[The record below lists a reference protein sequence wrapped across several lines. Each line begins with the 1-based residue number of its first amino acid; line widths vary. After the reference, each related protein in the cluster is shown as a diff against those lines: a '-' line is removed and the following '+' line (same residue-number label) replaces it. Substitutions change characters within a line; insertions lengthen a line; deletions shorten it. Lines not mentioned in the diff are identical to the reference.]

1 MTFFRGRTKQ
11 ALLLTA
17 AALTV
22 AGCSAR
28 GGVPHVDRM
37 TPMEASTI
45 ERSVGRG
52 LDNSRPAVRRVKLS
66 GDFFALKPMGGD
78 MPKAISDARV
88 RIDFG
93 GQTPTFDDLTML
105 LEDRG
110 LSVVLGWD
118 DGSLGAGS
126 GASASSVEVSN
137 TSNEGG
143 ANGGAETNSSQSV
156 RVGSSAYN
164 IRSRSLPFRRF
175 EGTLGGLFRQLE
187 RSMGVTIWWNEG
199 IYVSPVGRYSVMLPQ
214 NRELMQQV
222 VTELEAKG
230 ATNVV
235 ASIQAGTV
243 SFVAPGALAEQ
254 VIRPYLLRLGRNA
267 AEVTMQVA
275 LVSVTMNEDTSRG
288 FDWSQFNLT
297 FGDPYSTT
305 GSSGSDGGLTEG
317 GGAGEFLAGDGNG
330 NGSVGGGLPTDGLFS
345 FGNDALRYFNPGVK
359 LFGDRRPLD
368 IVGAIKF
375 LSTYGETAVDQNV
388 ELRTLAGTAV
398 NWRSGETIPYVSGVS
413 ATTGFN
419 GGGSGGGG
427 FGGGAVG
434 AAQTETLETGL
445 TLDLAPN
452 YEANGGLVTVAFEL
466 ELTELVEMVE
476 LNAGNQL
483 GTFTQPRTREQKLDD
498 IVRIPV
504 GETVVLGGLRRQ
516 VASTNR
522 NGPLSLYSIGS
533 KNKRSETQTV
543 FIIMRPSVTV
553 YEVEGL
559 THSLPSRIGDI
570 TVNADGSAWEP
581 QAGDYRGT
589 NMFGASTDTPGPERR
604 RSMAQPEKS
613 NDD

>member
-1 MTFFRGRTKQ
+1 MTFFRGRGKQ
-11 ALLLTA
+11 ALLLSV
-17 AALTV
+17 AALSV

-37 TPMEASTI
+37 TPMESSTI
-45 ERSVGRG
+45 QESVGRG
-52 LDNSRPAVRRVKLS
+52 LSSSRPAVRRVKLT
-66 GDFFALKPMGGD
+66 GDFFALKPIGGD
-78 MPKAISDARV
+78 IPKSISDARV

-118 DGSLGAGS
+118 DGTLGAGS
-126 GASASSVEVSN
+126 GASTSSVEVSS
-137 TSNEGG
+137 TSNEGNPE
-143 ANGGAETNSSQSV
+143 AASETNASQNV
-156 RVGSSAYN
+156 RVGGSAYN
-164 IRSRSLPFRRF
+164 IRSRSLPFRRY
-175 EGTLGGLFRQLE
+175 EGTLGGLFRQLQ
-187 RSMGVTIWWNEG
+187 RSMGVTVWWNEG

-214 NRELMQQV
+214 NRDLMGQV
-222 VTELEAKG
+222 VSELEAKG

-275 LVSVTMNEDTSRG
+275 LVSVTMNEESARG

-305 GSSGSDGGLTEG
+305 GDAGSGGGASEG
-317 GGAGEFLAGDGNG
+317 GGVSDWLAGDGNG
-330 NGSVGGGLPTDGLFS
+330 NPMAGGGLPENGLFS
-345 FGNDALRYFNPGVK
+345 FGSEALRYFNPAVK
-359 LFGDRRPLD
+359 MFGDRRPLD
-368 IVGAIKF
+368 ITGAIKF
-375 LSTYGETAVDQNV
+375 LSTYGNTAVDQNV

-413 ATTGFN
+413 ATTGFQN
-419 GGGSGGGG
+419 GGSGGG
-427 FGGGAVG
+427 FAGGAIG

-516 VASTNR
+516 VSATNR
-522 NGPLSLYSIGS
+522 NGPFSIYSVGS
-533 KNKRSETQTV
+533 KDKRSETQTV
-543 FIIMRPSVTV
+543 FIILRPSVTV

-559 THSLPSRIGDI
+559 THSLPSQIGDI
-570 TVNADGSAWEP
+570 NVNADGSAWEP
-581 QAGDYRGT
+581 QPGEYRGT
-589 NMFGASTDTPGPERR
+589 NMFGASVDTPGPERR
-604 RSMAQPEKS
+604 RSMAQPEKP